1 MAVEPERGSRTAVRE
16 RVIPADGGGSA
27 GEKSDALDARLAR
40 VNAERDALRA
50 RLAEAEQ
57 RLATL
62 PALLADREEL
72 DALRSSLSW
81 RATAP
86 LRRAEERVRREL
98 VPNARL
104 AAKRT
109 ALRIGRRLRD

>member
-1 MAVEPERGSRTAVRE
+1 VRE
-16 RVIPADGGGSA
+16 RVLPRDGGGSA
-27 GEKSDALDARLAR
+27 AGTRDSLDGSVARLS
-40 VNAERDALRA
+40 AERDALRA
-50 RLAEAEQ
+50 RLSEAEQ

-62 PALLADREEL
+62 PALLAAREEL
-72 DALRSSLSW
+72 NALRSSLWW

-86 LRRAEERVRREL
+86 LRRAEETVRREW